1 MSYYNAI
8 IAKATGIADPVMLEV
23 IEDLMRNVI
32 FHSTLSWLTQEQ
44 LEQGAREAKQV
55 IDLEIS
61 LGITAVTTP
70 EEIEQKL
77 RQLR

>member
-8 IAKATGIADPVMLEV
+8 IAKATGIADPLMLEV

-32 FHSTLSWLTQEQ
+32 FHSTLSWLTLEQ

-61 LGITAVTTP
+61 LGITADTTP

>member
-32 FHSTLSWLTQEQ
+32 FHSTLSWLTLEQ

>member
-32 FHSTLSWLTQEQ
+32 FHSTLDWLTLEQ